1 MQQQKTN
8 RQAKFKKKTNTTD
21 MTTSVTNWT
30 VFLTSKLHT
39 INLTL
44 NKEQFL
50 KLYLMKQ
57 SHQMTISVGKLILKF

>member
-1 MQQQKTN
+1 
-8 RQAKFKKKTNTTD
+8 

-57 SHQMTISVGKLILKF
+57 SHQMTISVGKLILKFNKSNTEWTK